1 MSWRICFSLT
11 NCHRRIVYHVF
22 CVVLIFMKSISLWL
36 SKFLQVFPS
45 FLSWKDSFFLLG
57 ILPKETG
64 TLGIG
69 AHVLLCKCHGFWKE
83 VYSSVLFLFTAFKSI
98 FMFVKKKK
106 NFCNYVF
113 CQFSSTILRSRP
125 TAPVVSGKGIKPKGK
140 LCYFRVTQKVIK
152 KLKLRSPK
160 SQVLCFSIRN
170 VLLTSFPHLQAIFIV
185 V

>member
-11 NCHRRIVYHVF
+11 NCHWRIVHHVF
-22 CVVLIFMKSISLWL
+22 CVVLIFMKSISLL
-36 SKFLQVFPS
+36 LGKFLQVFPS
-45 FLSWKDSFFLLG
+45 LLSWKDSFFLLA

-64 TLGIG
+64 TPGIG

-98 FMFVKKKK
+98 FMLVKKKVSSC
-106 NFCNYVF
+106 FY
-113 CQFSSTILRSRP
+113 QFSSTTLRSRP
-125 TAPVVSGKGIKPKGK
+125 TAPVVRGKGIKPKGR

-160 SQVLCFSIRN
+160 SQALCFSIRN
-170 VLLTSFPHLQAIFIV
+170 VLLASFPHLQAIFIV

>member
-11 NCHRRIVYHVF
+11 NCHWRIVHHVF

-69 AHVLLCKCHGFWKE
+69 AHVLLCKCHGFWNE
-83 VYSSVLFLFTAFKSI
+83 VYSSVLSLFTAFKSI

-106 NFCNYVF
+106 
-113 CQFSSTILRSRP
+113 
-125 TAPVVSGKGIKPKGK
+125 K
-140 LCYFRVTQKVIK
+140 LLQ
-152 KLKLRSPK
+152 
-160 SQVLCFSIRN
+160 LCLLP
-170 VLLTSFPHLQAIFIV
+170 VLLNHFKKQANSPCC
-185 V
+185 